1 MQRIAVR
8 KPYDAIL
15 YDSELD
21 MINLKCENIYIY
33 RDVKRFFELYRG
45 NWDLERIQDLIV
57 ASTYNH
63 RKEKNLKVLKSII

>member
-1 MQRIAVR
+1 MQRIKVR
-8 KPYDAIL
+8 KPSDAIL

-21 MINLKCENIYIY
+21 MINLKSKNIYIY

-57 ASTYNH
+57 ASTYNN